1 MTTTNTKNKS
11 FNFAQLKRVLRYAK
25 PYKYKFYVAIALAI
39 TIAIITPIR
48 PVLVQRT
55 IDVYI
60 QNNWAKALIYIT
72 IIQIFIL
79 VLETVIRFYFT
90 YITNWLGQHVI
101 KDIRIEVY
109 NKVLQLNLRQYDQTP
124 IGTLT
129 TRTINDIEAINEIFA
144 DGIIPI
150 LADLLSIIVVVG
162 VMFSYHWQ
170 LTLAALL
177 PFPIIIIA
185 TYYFKESVNKSFIKV
200 RNAIANLNSFVQEHI
215 GGMQVVQSFA
225 AENKEY
231 KKFKLIN
238 AQHRNANV
246 QAIFAYSVFFPIV
259 EIILALSISLMV
271 WKGAAIPVSG
281 GIIVAFLL
289 LLNLIF
295 RPLRVIADKFNVI
308 QMGMVASERVF
319 KLLDNTDVT
328 HTGTGEETNV
338 RLQGSV
344 QFENV
349 CFSYTPQI
357 PVLTNISFTINKG
370 ETIAIVGSTG
380 SGKTTIVN
388 LLNKMYS
395 IQSGTIAIDDKNIE
409 AYHINDL
416 RKNIGVVLQDIFLFG
431 DTIHN
436 NLTLWDSTIQ
446 AHTVEAACKLI
457 GIHNFIMQLPNGYQ
471 YNVMERGATLSVG
484 QRQLLSFARALLYNP
499 SILVLDEATSSVDT
513 ESEQLIQHAINTLI
527 KNRTS
532 IIIAHRLS
540 TIQKATKII
549 VLDHGEIK
557 EMGSH
562 TELLQLNGWYIKLYN
577 STNAI
582 IKA

>member
-11 FNFAQLKRVLRYAK
+11 FNFAQLQRVLRYAK
-25 PYKYKFYVAIALAI
+25 PYKYKFYIAIALAI
-39 TIAIITPIR
+39 TIAIVTPIR

-238 AQHRNANV
+238 AQHRNANI

-281 GIIVAFLL
+281 GVIVAFLL

-344 QFENV
+344 QFDNV

-446 AHTVEAACKLI
+446 SHTVEAACKLI

-562 TELLQLNGWYIKLYN
+562 TELLQLNGWYSKLYN

>member
-11 FNFAQLKRVLRYAK
+11 FNFAQLQRVLRYAK

-39 TIAIITPIR
+39 TIAIVTPIR

-170 LTLAALL
+170 LTVAALL

-238 AQHRNANV
+238 AQHRNANI

-281 GIIVAFLL
+281 GVIVAFLL

-344 QFENV
+344 QFDNV

-446 AHTVEAACKLI
+446 SHTVEAACKLI

-557 EMGSH
+557 EMGTH
-562 TELLQLNGWYIKLYN
+562 AELLQLNGWYSKLYN